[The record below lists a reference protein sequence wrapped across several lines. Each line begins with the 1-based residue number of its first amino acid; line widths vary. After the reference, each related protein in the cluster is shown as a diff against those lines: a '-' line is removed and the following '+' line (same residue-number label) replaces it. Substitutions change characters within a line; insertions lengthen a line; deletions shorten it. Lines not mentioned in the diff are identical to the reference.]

1 MKTVDF
7 KSLVIGGLLVLLI
20 LCAVGA
26 VPWWSPEYYQ
36 RFTTGATDNCAF
48 ILDTA
53 TGQAWAFDTL
63 QHTSLGCNGTQDFFA
78 PKAEYPVVPVE
89 PNSPEVKAG
98 GAEEPVR
105 PKTR

>member
-26 VPWWSPEYYQ
+26 VPWLSPEYYQ
-36 RFTTGATDNCAF
+36 RFVVGATDNSAF
-48 ILDTA
+48 IVDTA

-63 QHTSLGCNGTQDFFA
+63 QHTGFGGNDTQDFFA
-78 PKAEYPVVPVE
+78 PKAEFPAVPVTSGTST
-89 PNSPEVKAG
+89 P
-98 GAEEPVR
+98 
-105 PKTR
+105 